1 MLESEF
7 TEEEYENSI
16 NVVILKVRGEKYL
29 IEVEYVKEIYVPGEN
44 IVPVPLTDKS
54 IVGVI
59 DIRGVVYSII
69 SLRHNIYAQNSGYS
83 LSDQSRIL
91 LLEYRDLKIAIL
103 VDEVLGVKDIP
114 TTVFKKQGTIV
125 KTSIDFRLIKLTGV
139 FEGES
144 VIILDLDAL
153 IQPYIKSQGAFLK
166 KKLSSKP
173 KNLEK
178 PKVQPKVAPKP
189 DVESTLII
197 PQKIVAPKRKVEKKA
212 AKAKAQAKKG
222 RVKKSKDKKVL
233 LSDAQQD
240 TLKEIGNIG
249 TGNAVTA
256 LSRLIKK
263 KIDVTLTDVGII
275 SIDDLPGQFGG
286 PTEKV
291 CGIFCHIE
299 KPSQATILNIFQMKP
314 LMNLIADLAGKKS
327 KIDPAKVKTKK
338 DLDKF
343 AISTITEM
351 GNIMAGH
358 YASAL
363 ADLLDT
369 RLMIDVP
376 EFTMSEAGE
385 IGEFLTHELKAT
397 AEFFIMIKTSIKISD
412 LKLNG
417 MFFFIPDMSTL
428 STFFNKLG
436 IDKNIKQLKK
446 SVKPAAKDK
455 APVAKPA
462 AKNKAPVAKP
472 SVKDKKLVAKPSPK
486 PDVKPKPIEKPKKGT
501 KITDI
506 SQIKLTELQRDA
518 LQEVGNIG
526 AGNAANALAQMIN
539 KRVDINIPSVEMV
552 ELDEFA
558 NTISKKSE
566 KLLVAWS
573 NVLGKTRATV
583 LSIFNIKDAV
593 DITSIIVDDQEK
605 KQIDL
610 RKKINHASDFP
621 ELYRSALSELGH
633 ILGSH
638 YVSAIGDL
646 LGLRLMTEPPDM
658 SVDTGQQLFKIL
670 KEEIGLLKKLSLVIT
685 TSVIVTDF
693 KITGIFLFI
702 PNLETLE
709 DLLDALLRFYS

>member
-1 MLESEF
+1 MLESDYED
-7 TEEEYENSI
+7 EDYENSI
-16 NVVILKVRGEKYL
+16 NVVILTVRDEKYL

-59 DIRGVVYSII
+59 NIRGVVYSII
-69 SLRHNIYAQNSGYS
+69 SLRHNIYSDNSDYA
-83 LSDQSRIL
+83 LTDHSRIL
-91 LLEYRDLKIAIL
+91 LLEYKNLNIAIL
-103 VDEVLGVKDIP
+103 VDSVIGVQDIP
-114 TTVFKKQGTIV
+114 TSIFKKQGTIV
-125 KTSIDFRLIKLTGV
+125 KTNIDFRLIKLTGT
-139 FEGES
+139 FQDES
-144 VIILDLDAL
+144 LIILDLEAL
-153 IQPYIKSQGAFLK
+153 IQPYIKSQGARIEK
-166 KKLSSKP
+166 KFESKP
-173 KNLEK
+173 KVLEK
-178 PKVQPKVAPKP
+178 PKVQPKIVPKSEV
-189 DVESTLII
+189 DSTLII
-197 PQKIVAPKRKVEKKA
+197 PQKIKSQ
-212 AKAKAQAKKG
+212 KAKVKKPKAKK
-222 RVKKSKDKKVL
+222 KSGEQKLL
-233 LSDAQQD
+233 LSDKQQD

-263 KIDVTLTDVGII
+263 KIDVTLTDVGVI
-275 SIDDLPGQFGG
+275 SIDDLSGQFGG

-291 CGIFCHIE
+291 CGIFCHID
-299 KPSQATILNIFQMKP
+299 KPSQATILNIFEMKP
-314 LMNLIADLAGKKS
+314 LMNLIADLAGDKS
-327 KIDPAKVKTKK
+327 KIDPNKVKSKK
-338 DLDKF
+338 DLDEF

-363 ADLLDT
+363 ADLLET

-376 EFTMSEAGE
+376 EFTMSQAGE
-385 IGEFLTHELKAT
+385 IGEFLTHELKA
-397 AEFFIMIKTSIKISD
+397 AADFFILIKTSIKIAD
-412 LKLNG
+412 LKLKG
-417 MFFFIPDMSTL
+417 MFFFIPDISTL
-428 STFFNKLG
+428 SDFFNKLG
-436 IDKNIKQLKK
+436 IEQKIEEFKEPAPKPKTKAKK
-446 SVKPAAKDK
+446 PAPKPAAKAK
-455 APVAKPA
+455 KPA
-462 AKNKAPVAKP
+462 PKPAPKAKKPAPKP
-472 SVKDKKLVAKPSPK
+472 APK
-486 PDVKPKPIEKPKKGT
+486 PDIPPKPVEKPKKTT

-506 SQIKLTELQRDA
+506 SKLNLTEVQRDA

-558 NTISKKSE
+558 NAISKKNE

-583 LSIFNIKDAV
+583 LSLFNINDAI
-593 DITSIIVDDQEK
+593 DITSIIVDDPDK

-610 RKKINHASDFP
+610 RKKINNASDFP
-621 ELYRSALSELGH
+621 ELYKSALSELGH

-658 SVDTGQQLFKIL
+658 SVDTGATLFSIL
-670 KEEIGLLKKLSLVIT
+670 KEEVGLLKKLSLVIT

-693 KITGIFLFI
+693 KITGTFLFI

>member
-7 TEEEYENSI
+7 EEEDYDTSI
-16 NVVILKVRGEKYL
+16 NVVILKVRNEKYL

-44 IVPVPLTDKS
+44 IIPVPLTDKS

-59 DIRGVVYSII
+59 SIRGVVYSII
-69 SLRHNIYAQNSGYS
+69 SLRYNIYADNSDYGLGDS
-83 LSDQSRIL
+83 SRIL
-91 LLEYRDLKIAIL
+91 LLEYKNYKIAIL
-103 VDEVLGVKDIP
+103 VDEVIGVKDIP
-114 TTVFKKQGTIV
+114 TSVFKKQGTIV
-125 KTSIDFRLIKLTGV
+125 KTNIDFRLIKLTGV
-139 FEGES
+139 FEDES
-144 VIILDLDAL
+144 LIILDLDAL
-153 IQPYIKSQGAFLK
+153 VQPYIKSQSAKFE
-166 KKLSSKP
+166 KKLDSKP
-173 KNLEK
+173 KTLEK
-178 PKVQPKVAPKP
+178 PKVQPKVVPKS
-189 DVESTLII
+189 DVETTLII
-197 PQKIVAPKRKVEKKA
+197 PQEIKPQKSKVEKST
-212 AKAKAQAKKG
+212 AKKKG
-222 RVKKSKDKKVL
+222 RAKKPEVKKVL
-233 LSDAQQD
+233 LTDAQQD

-275 SIDDLPGQFGG
+275 SLEDLPGQFGG

-299 KPSQATILNIFQMKP
+299 KPSQATILNIFEMKP
-314 LMNLIADLAGKKS
+314 LMSLIADLAGDKS

-338 DLDKF
+338 DLDDF

-363 ADLLDT
+363 ADLLET
-369 RLMIDVP
+369 KLMIDVP

-385 IGEFLTHELKAT
+385 IGEFLQHELKAV

-412 LKLNG
+412 LKLKG
-417 MFFFIPDMSTL
+417 MFFFIPDISTL
-428 STFFNKLG
+428 SKFFKRLG
-436 IDKNIKQLKK
+436 IEQKIKQVDK
-446 SVKPAAKDK
+446 SATKPAAKTK
-455 APVAKPA
+455 KPAAKPA
-462 AKNKAPVAKP
+462 AKT
-472 SVKDKKLVAKPSPK
+472 KKQAAKPSPK
-486 PDVKPKPIEKPKKGT
+486 PDILPKPVEKPKKAT

-506 SQIKLTELQRDA
+506 SQIKLSEIQRDA

-558 NTISKKSE
+558 KSISKKNE

-583 LSIFNIKDAV
+583 LSLFTLKDAI
-593 DITSIIVDDQEK
+593 DITSIIVDDEEK

-610 RKKINHASDFP
+610 RKKINTAADFP
-621 ELYRSALSELGH
+621 DLYRSALSELGH

-658 SVDTGQQLFKIL
+658 SVDTGEQLFTIL
-670 KEEIGLLKKLSLVIT
+670 KEEIGLIKKLSLVIT
-685 TSVIVTDF
+685 TSVIITDF
-693 KITGIFLFI
+693 KITGTFLFI

-709 DLLDALLRFYS
+709 DLLDALLRFYL

>member
-1 MLESEF
+1 MLESEYK
-7 TEEEYENSI
+7 EEEYENSI

-59 DIRGVVYSII
+59 AVRGVVYSII
-69 SLRHNIYAQNSGYS
+69 SLRHNIYADVSSYS

-91 LLEYRDLKIAIL
+91 LLEYKNLKIAIL

-125 KTSIDFRLIKLTGV
+125 KTSIEFRLIKLTGV
-139 FEGES
+139 FEDES

-153 IQPYIKSQGAFLK
+153 IQPYIKSQGAK
-166 KKLSSKP
+166 VEKKLSSKP
-173 KNLEK
+173 KTLEK
-178 PKVQPKVAPKP
+178 PKVQPKVTPKA

-197 PQKIVAPKRKVEKKA
+197 PQKIRAPKSKVEKSV
-212 AKAKAQAKKG
+212 AKTKAQTKKG
-222 RVKKSKDKKVL
+222 RVKKPTEKKVL
-233 LSDAQQD
+233 LSDDQQD
-240 TLKEIGNIG
+240 TLKELGNIG

-263 KIDVTLTDVGII
+263 KIDVTLTDVGIV
-275 SIDDLPGQFGG
+275 SIEDLPGQFGG
-286 PTEKV
+286 PNEKV

-299 KPSQATILNIFQMKP
+299 KPSQATILNIFEMKP
-314 LMNLIADLAGKKS
+314 LMNLIADLAGNKS
-327 KIDPAKVKTKK
+327 KIDPNKVKSKK
-338 DLDKF
+338 DLDDF

-369 RLMIDVP
+369 KLMIDVP

-385 IGEFLTHELKAT
+385 IGEFLTHELRAV

-412 LKLNG
+412 LKLKG
-417 MFFFIPDMSTL
+417 MFFFLPDISTL
-428 STFFNKLG
+428 SIFFKKLG
-436 IDKNIKQLKK
+436 IDQDIKQLEK
-446 SVKPAAKDK
+446 SVVKPAAKYK
-455 APVAKPA
+455 KPVAKPA
-462 AKNKAPVAKP
+462 AKDKKPVAKP
-472 SVKDKKLVAKPSPK
+472 AAKDKKPVAKPK
-486 PDVKPKPIEKPKKGT
+486 PVEKPKKAS

-558 NTISKKSE
+558 STISKKNE

-573 NVLGKTRATV
+573 NVIGKTRATV
-583 LSIFNIKDAV
+583 LSLFNIKDAV

-610 RKKINHASDFP
+610 RKKINNASDFP
-621 ELYRSALSELGH
+621 ELYKSALSELGH

-658 SVDTGQQLFKIL
+658 SVDTGEQLFTIL

-685 TSVIVTDF
+685 TSVIITDF

-709 DLLDALLRFYS
+709 ELLDALLRFYS

>member
-1 MLESEF
+1 MLESDYED
-7 TEEEYENSI
+7 EDYENSI
-16 NVVILKVRGEKYL
+16 NVVILTVRDEKYL

-59 DIRGVVYSII
+59 NIRGVVYSII
-69 SLRHNIYAQNSGYS
+69 SLRHNIFSNNSDYA
-83 LSDQSRIL
+83 LTDQSRIL
-91 LLEYRDLKIAIL
+91 LLEYKNLNIAIL
-103 VDEVLGVKDIP
+103 VDSVIGVQDIP
-114 TTVFKKQGTIV
+114 TSIFKKQGTIV
-125 KTSIDFRLIKLTGV
+125 KTNIDFRLIKLTGT
-139 FEGES
+139 FQDES
-144 VIILDLDAL
+144 LIILDLEAL
-153 IQPYIKSQGAFLK
+153 IQPYIKSQGARIEK
-166 KKLSSKP
+166 KFESKP
-173 KNLEK
+173 KVLEK
-178 PKVQPKVAPKP
+178 PKVQPKIVPKSEV
-189 DVESTLII
+189 DSTLII
-197 PQKIVAPKRKVEKKA
+197 PQKIKSQ
-212 AKAKAQAKKG
+212 KAKVKKPKAKK
-222 RVKKSKDKKVL
+222 KSGEQKLL
-233 LSDAQQD
+233 LSDKQQD

-263 KIDVTLTDVGII
+263 KIDVTLTDVGVI
-275 SIDDLPGQFGG
+275 SIDDLSGQFGG

-291 CGIFCHIE
+291 CGIFCHID
-299 KPSQATILNIFQMKP
+299 KPSQATILNIFEMKP
-314 LMNLIADLAGKKS
+314 LMNLIADLAGDKS
-327 KIDPAKVKTKK
+327 KIDPNKVKSKK
-338 DLDKF
+338 DLDEF

-363 ADLLDT
+363 ADLLET

-376 EFTMSEAGE
+376 EFTMSQAGE
-385 IGEFLTHELKAT
+385 IGEFLTHELKA
-397 AEFFIMIKTSIKISD
+397 AADFFILIKTSIKIAD
-412 LKLNG
+412 LKLKG
-417 MFFFIPDMSTL
+417 MFFFIPDISTL
-428 STFFNKLG
+428 SDFFNKLG
-436 IDKNIKQLKK
+436 IEQKIEEFKEPAPKPKTKAKK
-446 SVKPAAKDK
+446 PAPKPAAKAK
-455 APVAKPA
+455 KPA
-462 AKNKAPVAKP
+462 PKPAPKAKKPAPKP
-472 SVKDKKLVAKPSPK
+472 APK
-486 PDVKPKPIEKPKKGT
+486 PDIPPKPVEKPKKTT

-506 SQIKLTELQRDA
+506 SKLNLTEVQRDA

-558 NTISKKSE
+558 NAISKKNE

-583 LSIFNIKDAV
+583 LSLFNINDAI
-593 DITSIIVDDQEK
+593 DITSIIVDDPDK

-610 RKKINHASDFP
+610 RKKINNASDFP
-621 ELYRSALSELGH
+621 ELYKSALSELGH

-658 SVDTGQQLFKIL
+658 SVDTGATLFSIL
-670 KEEIGLLKKLSLVIT
+670 KEEVGLLKKLSLVIT

-693 KITGIFLFI
+693 KITGTFLFI

>member
-7 TEEEYENSI
+7 EEEDYDTSI
-16 NVVILKVRGEKYL
+16 NVVILKVRNEKYL

-44 IVPVPLTDKS
+44 IIPVPLTDKS

-59 DIRGVVYSII
+59 SIRGVVYSII
-69 SLRHNIYAQNSGYS
+69 SLRYNIYADNSDYGLGDS
-83 LSDQSRIL
+83 SRIL
-91 LLEYRDLKIAIL
+91 LLEYKNYKIAIL
-103 VDEVLGVKDIP
+103 VDEVIGVKDIP
-114 TTVFKKQGTIV
+114 TSVFKKQGTIV
-125 KTSIDFRLIKLTGV
+125 KTNIDFRLIKLTGV
-139 FEGES
+139 FEDES
-144 VIILDLDAL
+144 LIILDLDAL
-153 IQPYIKSQGAFLK
+153 VQPYIKSQSAKFE
-166 KKLSSKP
+166 KKLDSKP
-173 KNLEK
+173 KTLEK
-178 PKVQPKVAPKP
+178 PKVQPKVVPKS
-189 DVESTLII
+189 DVETTLII
-197 PQKIVAPKRKVEKKA
+197 PQEIKPQKSKVEKST
-212 AKAKAQAKKG
+212 AKKKG
-222 RVKKSKDKKVL
+222 RAKKTEVKKVL
-233 LSDAQQD
+233 LTDAQQD

-275 SIDDLPGQFGG
+275 SLEDLPGQFGG

-299 KPSQATILNIFQMKP
+299 KPSQATILNIFEMKP
-314 LMNLIADLAGKKS
+314 LMSLIADLAGDKS

-338 DLDKF
+338 DLDDF

-363 ADLLDT
+363 ADLLET
-369 RLMIDVP
+369 KLMIDVP

-385 IGEFLTHELKAT
+385 IGEFLQHELKAV

-412 LKLNG
+412 LKLKG
-417 MFFFIPDMSTL
+417 MFFFIPDISTL
-428 STFFNKLG
+428 SKFFKRLG
-436 IDKNIKQLKK
+436 IEQKIKQVDK
-446 SVKPAAKDK
+446 SATKPAAKTK
-455 APVAKPA
+455 KPAAKPA
-462 AKNKAPVAKP
+462 AKT
-472 SVKDKKLVAKPSPK
+472 KKQAAKPSPK
-486 PDVKPKPIEKPKKGT
+486 PDILPKPVEKPKKAT

-506 SQIKLTELQRDA
+506 SQIKLSEIQRDA

-558 NTISKKSE
+558 KSISKKNE

-583 LSIFNIKDAV
+583 LSLFTLKDAI
-593 DITSIIVDDQEK
+593 DITSIIVDDEEK

-610 RKKINHASDFP
+610 RKKINTAADFP
-621 ELYRSALSELGH
+621 DLYRSALSELGH

-658 SVDTGQQLFKIL
+658 SVDTGEQLFTIL
-670 KEEIGLLKKLSLVIT
+670 KEEIGLIKKLSLVIT
-685 TSVIVTDF
+685 TSVIITDF
-693 KITGIFLFI
+693 KITGTFLFI

-709 DLLDALLRFYS
+709 DLLDALLRFYL